1 MMLTFTPNKQFK
13 ALLTLIFIL
22 SFSLFAQ
29 VQKETYKI
37 LGISVVGNKSADAT
51 TIIANTGLRINDE
64 LVIPSDQIN
73 NAIKRLWN
81 LGIFED
87 VQLLID
93 KKIDNGIFLLIKVS
107 EYPRLE
113 KLVFEGYD
121 ELSEDKLNKM
131 VSIVRGQTLKPNEI
145 SRTIIKIKKAYEEE
159 GYLNAK
165 IIPEYFRFFQA
176 DTNDNEVTVTW
187 RNEKDLSKE
196 YKTDFKLGVN
206 SSMNNV
212 AKMKDRVIVIMKID
226 EGKEVIIRNIYFKGN
241 LAFEDSKLKSQFDE
255 TSEKRWWKFWS
266 WPKFKRDKFEKDKE
280 LLTKFYRK
288 NGYRDFTVLKDSIVI
303 YNNNQDLDLYVYVY
317 EGKQYKIRNI
327 IWEGSKVYPEDE
339 LNARLDMQKGDVFDY
354 EKFEQNLR
362 FNEKQSDVSSLYQDN
377 GYLTAQI
384 EPKEIKVAEDSVDI
398 EIKINEGNRFKIGKV
413 EIQGNDKTKDKV
425 IRRELYTI
433 PGSYFSRSFIM
444 RSIQQLS
451 NLQYFN
457 VEQLYKS
464 GVDYKPANDSTVN
477 LIYKVEEKSSDYLNA
492 SVGYSGAFGFSGSV
506 GFTLT
511 NFSITEPFKMGGGQI
526 LNFNWQFGVGNY
538 YRTFSLGFTEPW
550 FLDTPTSVGF
560 DLFDTRQRYVY
571 DLRQSG
577 ITLRAGRRLTWPD
590 DYFYIQGTLRFQYN
604 DVIDGQNIYREGLTR
619 QYTAGFGITRT
630 DIDNPI
636 FPSRGSKFA
645 LNTELSGGPLLPG
658 NVDYYK
664 IDFKTEWYKALFNT
678 NKIVL
683 YTSSELGYIGELIP
697 NTPIQPFEYYYMG
710 GSGLIIATTPLRGYE
725 DRSLGLRDIKSNNI
739 IGSKVQAK
747 FTTELRFAL
756 SMEPIP
762 IYLLAFAEAGN
773 VYPNIKQT
781 NFYDLKRSVGVG
793 ARILLNPIGLI
804 GFDYGY
810 GFDRMSVDG
819 KSPQWMFHFQF
830 GKGF

>member
-1 MMLTFTPNKQFK
+1 MLTFTPNKQFK

-165 IIPEYFRFFQA
+165 ITPEYFRFFQA

-212 AKMKDRVIVIMKID
+212 AKMKDRVLVIMKID

-288 NGYRDFTVLKDSIVI
+288 NGYRDFTILKDSIVI

>member
-1 MMLTFTPNKQFK
+1 MLKITPNKQYSFF
-13 ALLTLIFIL
+13 LTIIFLISI
-22 SFSLFAQ
+22 SLFAQ
-29 VQKETYKI
+29 AQKESYKI

-51 TIIANTGLRINDE
+51 TVIANTGLRINDE
-64 LVIPSDQIN
+64 LVIPSDQLN

-87 VQLLID
+87 VQILID
-93 KKIDNGIFLLIKVS
+93 KKIDTGVFLLIKVS

-113 KLVFEGYD
+113 KFVFEGYD
-121 ELSEDKLNKM
+121 ELSEDKLNKL
-131 VSIVRGQTLKPNEI
+131 VTIVRGQTLKPQEI
-145 SRTIIKIKKAYEEE
+145 SRIITKIKKAYEEE
-159 GYLNAK
+159 GYLNAQVT
-165 IIPEYFRFFQA
+165 PERYQFFQA
-176 DTNDNEVTVTW
+176 DTSDDVVTVTW

-196 YKTDFKLGVN
+196 YKTDFKLN
-206 SSMNNV
+206 ANAAMNNV
-212 AKMKDRVIVIMKID
+212 SKMKERVLVIMKID
-226 EGKEVIIRNIYFKGN
+226 EGKEVIIRNIVFNGN
-241 LAFEDSKLKSQFDE
+241 SAFEDSKLISQFDE
-255 TSEKRWWKFWS
+255 TSVKKWWKFWS

-288 NGYRDFTVLKDSIVI
+288 NGYRDFTVLKDSISI
-303 YNNNQDLDLYVYVY
+303 SENKEDLTLFIDVF
-317 EGKQYKIRNI
+317 EGKQYKVRNI
-327 IWEGSKVYPEDE
+327 IWEGNLVYPVEE
-339 LNARLDMQKGDVFDY
+339 LNARLDLKKGEVFNY

-384 EPKEIKVAEDSVDI
+384 EPKEIKVAEDSIDI
-398 EIKINEGNRFKIGKV
+398 EIKISEGNRFKVGRV
-413 EIQGNDKTKDKV
+413 EIQGNEKTKDKV

-433 PGSYFSRSFIM
+433 PGSYFSRSYIM

-577 ITLRAGRRLTWPD
+577 ITLRVGRRLTWPD
-590 DYFYIQGTLRFQYN
+590 DFFYIQGTLRFQYN
-604 DVIDGQNIYREGLTR
+604 DVIDGQNYYKEGLTR
-619 QYTAGFGITRT
+619 QYTTGFGITRT

-636 FPSRGSKFA
+636 FPARGSKFA
-645 LNTELSGGPLLPG
+645 LNMELSGGPLLPG

-664 IDFKTEWYKALFNT
+664 IDFKSEWYKALFNS
-678 NKIVL
+678 NRFVL
-683 YTSSELGYIGELIP
+683 YTSGELGYIGELIP

-710 GSGLIIATTPLRGYE
+710 GSGLIIATTPLRGYD
-725 DRSLGLRDIKSNNI
+725 DRSLGLRDTRSNNI

-747 FTTELRFAL
+747 FTTEFRVAL
-756 SMEPIP
+756 SMDPIP

-781 NFYDLKRSVGVG
+781 NLYDLKRSVGVG

-810 GFDRMSVDG
+810 GFDRRSVDG
-819 KSPQWMFHFQF
+819 QNPQWMFHFQF

>member
-145 SRTIIKIKKAYEEE
+145 SRTIAKIKKAYEEE

-165 IIPEYFRFFQA
+165 ITPEYFRFFQA

-212 AKMKDRVIVIMKID
+212 AKMKDRVLVIMKID

-303 YNNNQDLDLYVYVY
+303 YNNNQDLDLYVYIY

-492 SVGYSGAFGFSGSV
+492 SVGYSEAFGFSGSV

>member
-1 MMLTFTPNKQFK
+1 MLKITPNKQYSFF
-13 ALLTLIFIL
+13 LTIIFLISI
-22 SFSLFAQ
+22 SLFAQ
-29 VQKETYKI
+29 AQKESYKI

-51 TIIANTGLRINDE
+51 TVIANTGLRINDE
-64 LVIPSDQIN
+64 LVIPSDQLN

-87 VQLLID
+87 VQILID
-93 KKIDNGIFLLIKVS
+93 KKIDTGVFLLIKVS

-113 KLVFEGYD
+113 KFVFEGYD
-121 ELSEDKLNKM
+121 ELSEDKLNKL
-131 VSIVRGQTLKPNEI
+131 VTIVRGQTLKPQEI
-145 SRTIIKIKKAYEEE
+145 ARIITKIKKAYEEE
-159 GYLNAK
+159 GYLNAQVT
-165 IIPEYFRFFQA
+165 PERYQFFQA
-176 DTNDNEVTVTW
+176 DTSDDVVTVTW

-196 YKTDFKLGVN
+196 YKTDFKLN
-206 SSMNNV
+206 ANAAMNNV
-212 AKMKDRVIVIMKID
+212 SKMKERVLIIMKID
-226 EGKEVIIRNIYFKGN
+226 EGKEVIIRNIIFNGN
-241 LAFEDSKLKSQFDE
+241 SAFEDSKLISQFDE
-255 TSEKRWWKFWS
+255 TSVKKWWKFWS

-288 NGYRDFTVLKDSIVI
+288 NGYRDFTVLKDSISI
-303 YNNNQDLDLYVYVY
+303 SENKEDLTLFIDVF
-317 EGKQYKIRNI
+317 EGKQYKVRNI
-327 IWEGSKVYPEDE
+327 IWEGNLVYPVEE
-339 LNARLDMQKGDVFDY
+339 LNARLDLKKGEVFNY

-384 EPKEIKVAEDSVDI
+384 EPKEIKVAEDSIDI
-398 EIKINEGNRFKIGKV
+398 EIKINEGNRFKVGRV
-413 EIQGNDKTKDKV
+413 EIQGNEKTKDKV

-433 PGSYFSRSFIM
+433 PGSYFSRSYIM

-577 ITLRAGRRLTWPD
+577 ITLRVGRRLTWPD
-590 DYFYIQGTLRFQYN
+590 DFFYIQGTLRFQYN
-604 DVIDGQNIYREGLTR
+604 DVIDGQNYYKEGLTR
-619 QYTAGFGITRT
+619 QYTTGFGITRT

-636 FPSRGSKFA
+636 FPARGSKFA
-645 LNTELSGGPLLPG
+645 LNMELSGGPLLPG

-664 IDFKTEWYKALFNT
+664 IDFKSEWYKALFNS
-678 NKIVL
+678 NRFVL
-683 YTSSELGYIGELIP
+683 YTSGELGYIGELIP

-710 GSGLIIATTPLRGYE
+710 GSGLIIATTPLRGYD
-725 DRSLGLRDIKSNNI
+725 DRSLGLRDTRSNNI

-747 FTTELRFAL
+747 FTTEFRVAL
-756 SMEPIP
+756 SMDPIP

-781 NFYDLKRSVGVG
+781 NLYDLKRSVGVG

-810 GFDRMSVDG
+810 GFDRRSVDG
-819 KSPQWMFHFQF
+819 QNPQWMFHFQF

>member
-1 MMLTFTPNKQFK
+1 MLKITPNKQYSFF
-13 ALLTLIFIL
+13 LTIIFLISI
-22 SFSLFAQ
+22 SLFAQ
-29 VQKETYKI
+29 AQKESYKI

-51 TIIANTGLRINDE
+51 TVIANTGLKINDE
-64 LVIPSDQIN
+64 LVIPSDQLN

-87 VQLLID
+87 VQILID
-93 KKIDNGIFLLIKVS
+93 KKIDTGVFLLIKVS

-113 KLVFEGYD
+113 KFVFEGYD
-121 ELSEDKLNKM
+121 ELSEDKLNKL
-131 VSIVRGQTLKPNEI
+131 VTIVRGQTLKPQEI
-145 SRTIIKIKKAYEEE
+145 ARIITKIKKAYEEE
-159 GYLNAK
+159 GYLNAQVT
-165 IIPEYFRFFQA
+165 PERYQFFQA
-176 DTNDNEVTVTW
+176 DTSDDVVTVTW

-196 YKTDFKLGVN
+196 YKTDFKLN
-206 SSMNNV
+206 ANAAMNNV
-212 AKMKDRVIVIMKID
+212 SKMKERVLIIMKID
-226 EGKEVIIRNIYFKGN
+226 EGKEVIIRNIIFNGN
-241 LAFEDSKLKSQFDE
+241 SAFEDSKLISQFDE
-255 TSEKRWWKFWS
+255 TSVKKWWKFWS

-288 NGYRDFTVLKDSIVI
+288 NGYRDFTVLKDSISI
-303 YNNNQDLDLYVYVY
+303 SENKEDLTLFIDVF
-317 EGKQYKIRNI
+317 EGKQYKVRNI
-327 IWEGSKVYPEDE
+327 IWEGNLVYPVEE
-339 LNARLDMQKGDVFDY
+339 LNARLDLKKGEVFNY

-384 EPKEIKVAEDSVDI
+384 EPKEIKVAEDSIDI
-398 EIKINEGNRFKIGKV
+398 EIKINEGNRFKVGRV
-413 EIQGNDKTKDKV
+413 EIQGNEKTKDKV

-433 PGSYFSRSFIM
+433 PGSYFSRSYIM

-538 YRTFSLGFTEPW
+538 HRTFSLGFTEPW

-577 ITLRAGRRLTWPD
+577 ITLRVGRRLTWPD
-590 DYFYIQGTLRFQYN
+590 DFFYIQGTLRFQYN
-604 DVIDGQNIYREGLTR
+604 DVIDGQNYYKEGLTR
-619 QYTAGFGITRT
+619 QYTTGFGITRT

-636 FPSRGSKFA
+636 FPARGSKFA
-645 LNTELSGGPLLPG
+645 LNMELSGGPLLPG

-664 IDFKTEWYKALFNT
+664 IDFKSEWYKALFNS
-678 NKIVL
+678 NRFVL
-683 YTSSELGYIGELIP
+683 YTSGELGYIGELIP

-710 GSGLIIATTPLRGYE
+710 GSGLIIATTPLRGYD
-725 DRSLGLRDIKSNNI
+725 DRSLGLRDTRSNNI

-747 FTTELRFAL
+747 FTTEFRVAL
-756 SMEPIP
+756 SMDPIP

-781 NFYDLKRSVGVG
+781 NLYDLKRSVGVG

-810 GFDRMSVDG
+810 GFDRRSVDG
-819 KSPQWMFHFQF
+819 QNPQWMFHFQF

>member
-303 YNNNQDLDLYVYVY
+303 YNNNQDLDLYVYIY
-317 EGKQYKIRNI
+317 EGKQFKIRNI

-560 DLFDTRQRYVY
+560 DLSDTRQRYVY

-590 DYFYIQGTLRFQYN
+590 DYFYIQGILRFQYN

-619 QYTAGFGITRT
+619 QYTVGFGITRT

>member
-1 MMLTFTPNKQFK
+1 MLKITPNKQYSFF
-13 ALLTLIFIL
+13 LTIIFLISI
-22 SFSLFAQ
+22 SLFAQ
-29 VQKETYKI
+29 AQKESYKI

-51 TIIANTGLRINDE
+51 TVIANTGLRINDE
-64 LVIPSDQIN
+64 LVIPSDQLN

-87 VQLLID
+87 VQILID
-93 KKIDNGIFLLIKVS
+93 KKIDTGVFLLIKVS

-113 KLVFEGYD
+113 KFVFEGYD
-121 ELSEDKLNKM
+121 ELSEDKLNKL
-131 VSIVRGQTLKPNEI
+131 VTIVRGQTLKPQEI
-145 SRTIIKIKKAYEEE
+145 SRIITKIKKAYEEE
-159 GYLNAK
+159 GYLNAQ
-165 IIPEYFRFFQA
+165 ITPERYQFFQA
-176 DTNDNEVTVTW
+176 DTSDDVVTVTW

-196 YKTDFKLGVN
+196 YKTDFKLN
-206 SSMNNV
+206 ANAAMNNV
-212 AKMKDRVIVIMKID
+212 SKMKDRVLVIMKID
-226 EGKEVIIRNIYFKGN
+226 EGKEVIIRNIIFNGN
-241 LAFEDSKLKSQFDE
+241 SAFEDSKLISQFDE
-255 TSEKRWWKFWS
+255 TSVKKWWKFWS

-288 NGYRDFTVLKDSIVI
+288 NGYRDFTVLKDSISI
-303 YNNNQDLDLYVYVY
+303 SENKEDLTLFIDVF
-317 EGKQYKIRNI
+317 EGKQYKVRNI
-327 IWEGSKVYPEDE
+327 IWEGNLVYPVEE
-339 LNARLDMQKGDVFDY
+339 LNARLDLKKGEVFNY

-384 EPKEIKVAEDSVDI
+384 EPKEIKVAEDSIDI
-398 EIKINEGNRFKIGKV
+398 EIKINEGNRFKVGRV
-413 EIQGNDKTKDKV
+413 EIQGNEKTKDKV

-433 PGSYFSRSFIM
+433 PGSYFSRSYIM

-577 ITLRAGRRLTWPD
+577 ITLRVGRRLTWPD
-590 DYFYIQGTLRFQYN
+590 DFFYIQGTLRFQYN
-604 DVIDGQNIYREGLTR
+604 DVIDGQNYYKEGLTR
-619 QYTAGFGITRT
+619 QYTTGFGITRT

-636 FPSRGSKFA
+636 FPARGSKFA
-645 LNTELSGGPLLPG
+645 LNMELSGGPLLPG

-664 IDFKTEWYKALFNT
+664 IDFKSEWYKALFNS
-678 NKIVL
+678 NRFVL
-683 YTSSELGYIGELIP
+683 YTSGELGYIGELIP

-710 GSGLIIATTPLRGYE
+710 GSGLIIATTPLRGYD
-725 DRSLGLRDIKSNNI
+725 DRSLGLRDKRTNNI

-747 FTTELRFAL
+747 FTTEFRVAL
-756 SMEPIP
+756 SMDPIP

-781 NFYDLKRSVGVG
+781 NLYDLKRSVGVG

-810 GFDRMSVDG
+810 GFDRKSVDG
-819 KSPQWMFHFQF
+819 QNPQWMFHFQF